1 VGFVEGVFVGFWV
14 GLVGVEV
21 GCAEN
26 FDVRIGVE
34 VGCAEDFDVRI
45 VVEVGCAEDFDVR
58 TARFET
64 VTDESA

>member
-34 VGCAEDFDVRI
+34 VGCAENFDVRI
-45 VVEVGCAEDFDVR
+45 GVELGCAENFDV
-58 TARFET
+58 
-64 VTDESA
+64 